1 MYAEQTTRPSRF
13 VGSFVKTANTKVK
26 RKQARNRTT
35 NGASRNSTNAAVH
48 ACKECGRWFRH
59 RPNLRAH
66 TLMHLGARPHGCSIC
81 GRSFRQKAHMM
92 RHLRVHTG
100 ERPYECANCTWKFPD
115 AGSLKTHR
123 KAKHDGEGQAFQC
136 IECSRKFWTR
146 TNLCTHMRTHTGE
159 RPFACTKCQRAFAD
173 RSNRNSHQ
181 NKCRAIPEARNV
193 SSRAGSSEIRRA
205 ITSRARTQAETVY
218 RESQNLQ

>member
-136 IECSRKFWTR
+136 IESRTRESDLLHAQNAKEPLRIEAIATAIRISVEPSQRHAMFRHELAAQKFGVQLPAEQGPR
-146 TNLCTHMRTHTGE
+146 QKLCTGNLKI
-159 RPFACTKCQRAFAD
+159 C
-173 RSNRNSHQ
+173 N
-181 NKCRAIPEARNV
+181 EA
-193 SSRAGSSEIRRA
+193 E
-205 ITSRARTQAETVY
+205 
-218 RESQNLQ
+218 